1 MTDFKKSHKL
11 ANVCYDIRGPVLDH
25 ANLLEEE
32 GQRIIKLNIGNPG
45 AFGLDAPDEIMHD
58 VIHNIRNAQ
67 GYCHSK
73 GLFAA
78 RKAVMQ
84 RAQTQGI
91 EDVVVD
97 DVIMGNGVS
106 ELIVMSMQALL
117 NNGDEILIPS
127 PDYPLWT
134 AAVSMAG
141 GTPQHYLCDEADD
154 WQPDISDIESKIT
167 PQTKG
172 IVVINPNNPTGAVYS
187 ENNLKQIV
195 ALAEKHNLVV
205 FADEIYDRILYD
217 EAQHVP
223 LATLVK
229 NVLCLTFNGLSK
241 TYRLAGFRSGWVVI
255 SGAKQRAASYI
266 EGLEM
271 LASMR
276 LCANV
281 PAMLAVQ
288 TALGGYQSINDLILP
303 GGRLLEQRDL
313 AYDLI
318 TQIPGVSCVKPKSAM
333 YLFPKLDPEIYPIL
347 DDQDLV
353 LELLKQERVLLVQ
366 GSAFNTADKQHF
378 RIVFL
383 PDKDQLIAAIERLA
397 AFLGRL
403 REQPAANSLNGA
415 AIIDKTG
422 QEVPITES
430 MIADA
435 FGEIANSGKA

>member
-1 MTDFKKSHKL
+1 MTELQKSHKL

-91 EDVVVD
+91 KTVVVD

-117 NNGDEILIPS
+117 NDGDEVLIPS

-134 AAVSMAG
+134 AAVAMAG
-141 GTPQHYLCDEADD
+141 GTPKHYLCDEADN
-154 WQPDISDIESKIT
+154 WQPNIADIESKIT

-187 ENNLKQIV
+187 QNNLKQIV
-195 ALAEKHNLVV
+195 ALAEKHSLVI

-217 EAQHVP
+217 EAEHIP

-229 NVLCLTFNGLSK
+229 DVLCLTFNGLSK

-255 SGAKQRAASYI
+255 SGAKERAGSYI

-288 TALGGYQSINDLILP
+288 TALGGYQSINDLTSV
-303 GGRLLEQRDL
+303 GGRLIEQRDL
-313 AYDLI
+313 AYEMI
-318 TQIPGVSCVKPKSAM
+318 TQIPGISCVKPKSAM
-333 YLFPKLDPEIYPIL
+333 YLYPKLDPEIYPID
-347 DDQDLV
+347 DDQNLV
-353 LELLKQERVLLVQ
+353 LDLLKEERVLLVQ
-366 GSAFNTADKQHF
+366 GSAFNSVDKQHF

-383 PDKDQLIAAIERLA
+383 PDKAQLTEAIERLA
-397 AFLGRL
+397 TFLERRRKG
-403 REQPAANSLNGA
+403 NS
-415 AIIDKTG
+415 
-422 QEVPITES
+422 
-430 MIADA
+430 
-435 FGEIANSGKA
+435 